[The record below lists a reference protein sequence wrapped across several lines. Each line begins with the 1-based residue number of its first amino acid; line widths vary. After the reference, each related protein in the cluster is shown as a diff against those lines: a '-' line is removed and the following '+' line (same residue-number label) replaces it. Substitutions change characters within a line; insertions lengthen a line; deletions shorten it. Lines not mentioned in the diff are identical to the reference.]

1 MLPMPVERACVA
13 AVHARW
19 AREGLQGAVV
29 SADEMREREGEARDW
44 VREHGSMAGVRAS
57 RDEGGGRI
65 TYMAGRS
72 AGRGDLWRVRRVV
85 DVRRPVAR
93 RGRQLE
99 VLIEWEGEGGA
110 AQREWRAGGM

>member
-57 RDEGGGRI
+57 RVEEGLL
-65 TYMAGRS
+65 T
-72 AGRGDLWRVRRVV
+72 WR
-85 DVRRPVAR
+85 
-93 RGRQLE
+93 
-99 VLIEWEGEGGA
+99 GA
-110 AQREWRAGGM
+110 AQGAGICGG